1 MFKCM
6 RTRYRSTNLQL
17 QNTYYCDI
25 KLGACAVYY
34 WQRAGQV
41 LLCEI
46 LHYELPGKPTR
57 SHVTLLH
64 QHIGRETTLLCLY
77 IEFIKNLSIP
87 YLVTLI

>member
-1 MFKCM
+1 MFKYPSM
-6 RTRYRSTNLQL
+6 RARYRSTSLQL

-46 LHYELPGKPTR
+46 LHYELPGKPRIGSYITF
-57 SHVTLLH
+57 LLLNAL
-64 QHIGRETTLLCLY
+64 IGRGAYYIILCLL
-77 IEFIKNLSIP
+77 N
-87 YLVTLI
+87 